1 MKLPQ
6 ILQKFLPQPVEGKL
20 EERLHRELFLDAAWN
35 TNYVVFIISSC
46 AIATFGLIANSTAVI
61 IGAMLI
67 APLMLPLRGFAF
79 AALEGDIDLLR
90 KSLFSILG
98 GTAIAIALACFLGLL
113 TPIPS
118 FGSEFQSR
126 VQPNLVDLG
135 IALAAGAI
143 SGFAKV
149 RKGVS
154 DALAGTAISVALM
167 PPLCVVGLSISK
179 AFNDPRF
186 WTFGQ
191 QAFLLYLTNLLGII
205 FACMLVFII
214 AGYTQVSR
222 HVAIA
227 LLSIVVLLLPLGI
240 NFFNL
245 VKTSRLQY
253 SITQLLQRS
262 TVTIGQEDV
271 TLINTQVDW
280 TQKKPIVY
288 LTVQANVEI
297 TPKQVQEIERF
308 ISRQVKQEFKF
319 IFFVSQAKTVTS
331 EGINQKLDDKIT
343 LPLGPSLPLTTTP
356 PPLKKLPITSDVESL
371 LEKEE
376 EDAIPSPVE
385 ENLHNQD
392 SPETETQPSQ

>member
-1 MKLPQ
+1 MKYLRV
-6 ILQKFLPQPVEGKL
+6 LKNFLPQPVEGKR
-20 EERLHRELFLDAAWN
+20 EERLHRELSLDAEWN

-46 AIATFGLIANSTAVI
+46 AIATFGLIGNSTAVI

-67 APLMLPLRGFAF
+67 APLMLPLRGFAL
-79 AALEGDIDLLR
+79 AVLEGDIDLLR

-113 TPIPS
+113 IPIPS

-214 AGYTQVSR
+214 AGYTEISS

-227 LLSIVVLLLPLGI
+227 LLSIAFLLLPLGI

-245 VKTSRLQY
+245 VRTSRLQH
-253 SITQLLQRS
+253 SITQLLLRS
-262 TVTIGQEDV
+262 TVTIGQNDA
-271 TLINTQVDW
+271 TLIDTRVDW

-288 LTVQANVEI
+288 LTIQANIEI
-297 TPKQVQEIERF
+297 TPKQVEEVEKF
-308 ISRQVKQEFKF
+308 ISQQVKQEFKF
-319 IFFVSQAKTVTS
+319 IFFVSQAQTVTS
-331 EGINQKLDDKIT
+331 EGINQTLDDKI
-343 LPLGPSLPLTTTP
+343 PPSLDPSKPLITTP
-356 PPLKKLPITSDVESL
+356 PPLKKLPVTPAAESL
-371 LEKEE
+371 LEEE
-376 EDAIPSPVE
+376 ELSPSPSELE
-385 ENLHNQD
+385 EEELKP
-392 SPETETQPSQ
+392 SPEEETN